1 MAKGQ
6 RRCYPALAPEPT
18 GRNDRQISSVG
29 LLYISAMRS
38 LNSECRAIG
47 RAVRQEPDF
56 TLPVNQ
62 PSGSVVMGVDREF
75 GRFNHQ
81 EDY

>member
-1 MAKGQ
+1 MAKG
-6 RRCYPALAPEPT
+6 RRYPGARPGADGAE
-18 GRNDRQISSVG
+18 RQEISSVG
-29 LLYISAMRS
+29 LLYILAMRS
-38 LNSECRAIG
+38 LNAECRAIG

-56 TLPVNQ
+56 TLSVNQ